1 MKSKDLIIN
10 GEAAKTIIISRMV
23 HAFYDPNILKSCGG
37 YVFTYRIH
45 KNKAYI
51 GVKPS
56 IIEGQRSNH
65 YDLKA
70 GPETK
75 VFLTG
80 GINANGEISLL
91 FKIQKTELTEEIKSE
106 LRELYIRL
114 AELLLKNGYE
124 GPGTFD
130 WITRKIIEESRLFLP
145 IPSTIF
151 DLTPASGL
159 SF

>member
-1 MKSKDLIIN
+1 MESPSLIIN
-10 GEAAKTIIISRMV
+10 EEIKGPKPISQMV
-23 HAFYDPNILKSCGG
+23 QAFCSPSILKSCGG
-37 YVFTYRIH
+37 YVITYRIH
-45 KNKAYI
+45 KSIAYI

-56 IIEGQRSNH
+56 IIDGQRSNH

-80 GINANGEISLL
+80 GINVNGEISLL
-91 FKIQKTELTEEIKSE
+91 FKISKTELNKEIKSE
-106 LRELYIRL
+106 LKKLYLSL
-114 AELLLKNGYE
+114 ADLLIKNGYR
-124 GPGTFD
+124 GTGTLD
-130 WITRKIIEESRLFLP
+130 WITRKIIEESGLFLP